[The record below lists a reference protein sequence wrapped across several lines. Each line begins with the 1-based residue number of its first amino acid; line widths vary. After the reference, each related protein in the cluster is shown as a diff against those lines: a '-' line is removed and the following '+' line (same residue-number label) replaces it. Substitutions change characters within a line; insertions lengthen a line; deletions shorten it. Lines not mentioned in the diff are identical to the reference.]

1 MFCVFVFKT
10 SKKKTKYKNQKRYQ
24 TRPTGLPY
32 FLYPE
37 GSSPFR
43 IAYANAHEDQ
53 KKKKRN
59 PKKENTKRKREEKTE
74 RHKEEEKLIT
84 VELELEKSEAGIMLT
99 TALLKTGRFF

>member
-53 KKKKRN
+53 KKKKKKPEKRKH
-59 PKKENTKRKREEKTE
+59 KKEKRRKDRKT
-74 RHKEEEKLIT
+74 
-84 VELELEKSEAGIMLT
+84 
-99 TALLKTGRFF
+99 

>member
-53 KKKKRN
+53 KKKKKETR
-59 PKKENTKRKREEKTE
+59 KKKTQKGKEKKRQKDIK
-74 RHKEEEKLIT
+74 KK
-84 VELELEKSEAGIMLT
+84 KNSSQ
-99 TALLKTGRFF
+99 